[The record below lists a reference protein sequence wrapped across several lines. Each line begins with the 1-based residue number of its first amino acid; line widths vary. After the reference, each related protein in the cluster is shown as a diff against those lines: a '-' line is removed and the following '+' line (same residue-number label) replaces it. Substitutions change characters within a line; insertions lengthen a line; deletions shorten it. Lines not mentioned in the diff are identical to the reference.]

1 MKYFTILGFL
11 FVALSSSLSAQTIS
25 FEKGS
30 DDIDLGLVSRR
41 SFMSH
46 TFKFKNEGD
55 APLLIT
61 KLESP
66 SEFVL
71 ASAPSKPVG
80 PGETATIELMYDA
93 TNMGL
98 FNDALTIVSNAKNG
112 RVTLRIKGEVR

>member
-11 FVALSSSLSAQTIS
+11 FVALMSNLSAQTIKFDS
-25 FEKGS
+25 EEV
-30 DDIDLGLVSRR
+30 DLGLVSRR
-41 SFMSH
+41 SYMSH
-46 TFKFKNEGD
+46 TFKFKNDGD
-55 APLLIT
+55 VALVIT

-71 ASAPSKPVG
+71 GTAPNKPIG
-80 PGETATIELMYDA
+80 PGESAVIEIMYDA